1 MKVSLESR
9 NSEEEIEEGVPTV
22 HGSITDAIEE
32 YMLKRP
38 YTNFDDGKIIINSI
52 VSELANSSNEEEVIA
67 ETIAGMMSR

>member
-1 MKVSLESR
+1 
-9 NSEEEIEEGVPTV
+9 
-22 HGSITDAIEE
+22 
-32 YMLKRP
+32 MLKRP